1 MAAEEAGMPPESV
14 GRTLEVFLPE
24 RAVHVSHPD
33 SGKPPAGALDCS
45 VGVMAYNEEANIADA
60 ITSILGQEL
69 STRRIADLIVVAS
82 GCQDRTCDIVAGIAR
97 RDQRV
102 RLIEQERREGKAS
115 AINLFI
121 NSAHSPVLVMV
132 GADVLVERGTFEAL
146 LRHFD
151 DPAVGMVGGHPTP
164 VNSDASFLG
173 HAVHLQW
180 RLHDR
185 IARQAPKLG
194 EIVAFRN
201 VVPSIP
207 LDTAVDEISIQALIT
222 QLGYQLVYE
231 PEAVVFNR
239 GPATVGDFLRQRRRI
254 YAGHLRVREQQSYS
268 APTMSVSRAVWA
280 LCGSGSF
287 TTPRS
292 ALWSL
297 GTVGLEA
304 TARGLGAY
312 DVIRHRSAHVWDI
325 SATTKDHVADGARA
339 QTQHNVAV
347 FHIIDFHRRQA
358 EIGPQ
363 ASRRLTRQVADHI
376 RQAMGSTAVITI
388 QQGGTIIALL
398 PGDRETAEVTVCG
411 LLRNFEAAQLPLR
424 RQGRATEIALACGMI
439 AFPQAGPA
447 LARSIPIPMAEAGST
462 ASVAS

>member
-1 MAAEEAGMPPESV
+1 VAAEEPGGSLESAGRM
-14 GRTLEVFLPE
+14 LEVFLPE
-24 RAVHVSHPD
+24 PGAHASRPD
-33 SGKPPAGALDCS
+33 ACTPAAGALDCS
-45 VGVMAYNEEANIADA
+45 VGVMAYNEQANIADVLG
-60 ITSILGQEL
+60 SILGQEL
-69 STRRIADLIVVAS
+69 TTRRIAELIVVAS
-82 GCQDRTCDIVAGIAR
+82 GCQDRTAAIVASIAR
-97 RDQRV
+97 QDRRV

-121 NSAHSPVLVMV
+121 SAARSPVLVMV
-132 GADVLVERGTFEAL
+132 SADVLVEGGAFEAL
-146 LRHFD
+146 LCHFG

-164 VNSDASFLG
+164 VNCETAFLG

-185 IARQAPKLG
+185 IARRVPKLG

-207 LDTAVDEISIQALIT
+207 LDTAVDEISIQALIS
-222 QLGYQLVYE
+222 QLGYRLVYE

-239 GPATVGDFLRQRRRI
+239 GPATVRDFLRQRRRI

-268 APTMSVSRAVWA
+268 APTMSVWRAAGA
-280 LCGSGSF
+280 LCRSGSF

-304 TARGLGAY
+304 TARALGAY
-312 DVIRHRSAHVWDI
+312 DVMRRRSAHVWEI
-325 SATTKDHVADGARA
+325 SATTKDHVAEGAKT

-347 FHIIDFHRRQA
+347 FHIINFHRQHA
-358 EIGPQ
+358 EIGPA
-363 ASRRLTRQVADHI
+363 ASRRLTRRVADRI
-376 RQAMGSTAVITI
+376 KQALGSTAVITM

-398 PGDRETAEVTVCG
+398 PGDPEAAEVAVCE
-411 LLRNFEAAQLPLR
+411 LLQDFEANPLSLNR
-424 RQGRATEIALACGMI
+424 HGHAAEIALACGMI
-439 AFPQAGPA
+439 AFPQAGPP
-447 LARSIPIPMAEAGST
+447 LARSVPIPMAEAGSAT
-462 ASVAS
+462 SVAS